1 MKMRATGHTRSIN
14 RSQGLEK
21 SLLSEILALLP
32 IAGQAVDCME
42 HQRAIF
48 MNERL
53 YCLSRGDHLH
63 RLSSFRVRQS
73 TLSILHEHLV
83 ILVEMREHR
92 DCDNNSKKTFS
103 MMNILEGLEK
113 CKSAVEESDIS

>member
-63 RLSSFRVRQS
+63 RLSSFHVRRS
-73 TLSILHEHLV
+73 LLLEHLA
-83 ILVEMREHR
+83 ILLEMHDHL
-92 DCDNNSKKTFS
+92 DCDNNSRKTFS
-103 MMNILEGLEK
+103 Y
-113 CKSAVEESDIS
+113 EEHTRRSGKVQ